1 MVDNFEILIKK
12 AAETAAKV
20 ALKTYEDKQ
29 KADIKALNDRKLHN
43 TKMLLSNYRLLSEH
57 VDNATYKREQID
69 TAEAINWINEM
80 YDPNNK
86 ADVIVN
92 SIKNSAIKTR
102 IMVAHIN
109 KMLKIYK
116 LYCNSDNSPKMLRR
130 FEVLSGRY
138 ISTQRVK
145 YEDIAEK
152 WGVDVRTIQSDIKD
166 AILDFSQLLFGIDW
180 LNNLQ

>member
-1 MVDNFEILIKK
+1 MVYNFEILVKK

-57 VDNATYKREQID
+57 IDNATYKREQID

-92 SIKNSAIKTR
+92 SIHFYNIGIRIFLNVRNIVLIESAIKMFT
-102 IMVAHIN
+102 
-109 KMLKIYK
+109 
-116 LYCNSDNSPKMLRR
+116 
-130 FEVLSGRY
+130 VL
-138 ISTQRVK
+138 TLL
-145 YEDIAEK
+145 
-152 WGVDVRTIQSDIKD
+152 VDVF
-166 AILDFSQLLFGIDW
+166 ILTF
-180 LNNLQ
+180 